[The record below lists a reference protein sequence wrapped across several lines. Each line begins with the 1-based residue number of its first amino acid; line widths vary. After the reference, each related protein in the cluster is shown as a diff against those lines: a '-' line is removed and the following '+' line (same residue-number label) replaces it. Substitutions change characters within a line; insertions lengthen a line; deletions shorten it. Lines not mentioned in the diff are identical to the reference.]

1 MRWVAITNNLRQ
13 LYGKLRDSVLE
24 HLQHLEESMEHNIVG
39 MQKMS
44 AINQVYQH
52 CYSKLWK
59 AEDVEILGRLLSRS
73 GENGVDHK
81 YKLFE
86 EHDIHQNYI
95 HLIEKFKNMLS
106 VLPKEAMQ
114 K

>member
-44 AINQVYQH
+44 AINQVY
-52 CYSKLWK
+52 
-59 AEDVEILGRLLSRS
+59 
-73 GENGVDHK
+73 
-81 YKLFE
+81 
-86 EHDIHQNYI
+86 
-95 HLIEKFKNMLS
+95 
-106 VLPKEAMQ
+106 
-114 K
+114 